1 MVKKWVGGSTKV
13 VPILKMKFI
22 HLSWIK
28 CFNERKKGFGMRFG
42 IQDLDI
48 MYIQNKK
55 YASSSSKNSTMWRNQ
70 YANLFRISCP

>member
-1 MVKKWVGGSTKV
+1 M
-13 VPILKMKFI
+13 VPILKTKFI

-28 CFNERKKGFGMRFG
+28 CFNERKKGFAMRFG

-55 YASSSSKNSTMWRNQ
+55 AASSSKNSTM
-70 YANLFRISCP
+70 